1 MKNKTISVLDV
12 LISAKSEEYADV
24 YFGRKV
30 VIEYISNKEIK
41 LWEYAD
47 YLKSNGDNDGV
58 LGVYSGDVLSNDI
71 GSKPNVGKIKN
82 KKQYLY
88 REENNHNVNNI
99 FQQNAEVPP
108 YASITSND
116 ITVTVQGYIYYK
128 DSNGNTKPLPY
139 SEVEV
144 WEDDGNSAYSAF
156 EWSDLTSSTGY
167 FNVTVTHNDNDTNL
181 ELFLRVKS
189 LNSWIS
195 VENYTN
201 WIPGNGLAVY
211 GDQPFQW
218 TGNTVNNITGGTVS
232 MNYII
237 DDTRKGAAQLFDW
250 LMTTTIFTRNS
261 FDPGAVQAVWPA
273 GSYAYSD
280 PAYNNNLVIGDL
292 HTNSNYPDVV
302 FHEFGHTTMY
312 RRNSYS
318 APNSIGQHSLS
329 GLYSPGLAW
338 SEGWATAYSQ
348 FILNDGRYDA
358 ANFAPLRPHVENA
371 KLGYGD
377 NATYYPP
384 NAQDNS
390 SHNEVWVAAAL
401 LDFYDYGEPDNGDDP
416 ANRIIS
422 FNELLNIIANNN
434 INSFIDFY
442 NLMING
448 SLLTQIEK
456 NYASRVAIYN
466 KFTVDLIPGQIIFT
480 ASISGPNYLNSYQ
493 NGTWTCS
500 VSGGTAQ
507 YHYQWYYLYPASD
520 PIKVVDKPTKGYWFK
535 LGTDSPT
542 LTRSDNETF
551 HLKCEVTDA
560 TNTLITSNTK
570 IVSVG
575 GSLAKRDV
583 NNSSI
588 NILRST
594 KLYSNY
600 PNPFN
605 PTTIIKYDLQET
617 GLVSIKVYDM
627 LGKEVATLVNG
638 VKEAGSFSINFNASN
653 LASGLYIYRMQTN
666 KHMETKKMFLVK

>member
-1 MKNKTISVLDV
+1 MKKDYSFYCILLLIIFNSGLTNVYSFQSNNNGNEEIGKLIIPKNSISKKDVLELQFQAYSKLSDVKLEVKEEDGNYFHSKNFSAISKDENINFDIALKKVKSKKSEYDISPYIKVKNKTISVLDV
-12 LISAKSEEYADV
+12 LISAKSEENADV

-71 GSKPNVGKIKN
+71 GSKPNVGKIKK

-99 FQQNAEVPP
+99 FQQNAEVQP

-116 ITVTVQGYIYYK
+116 ITVTVQGYIYYE

-318 APNSIGQHSLS
+318 APNSTGQHSLS

-390 SHNEVWVAAAL
+390 SHNEVWVV
-401 LDFYDYGEPDNGDDP
+401 
-416 ANRIIS
+416 
-422 FNELLNIIANNN
+422 
-434 INSFIDFY
+434 
-442 NLMING
+442 
-448 SLLTQIEK
+448 
-456 NYASRVAIYN
+456 SRAI
-466 KFTVDLIPGQIIFT
+466 KTSQ
-480 ASISGPNYLNSYQ
+480 SGPL
-493 NGTWTCS
+493 
-500 VSGGTAQ
+500 
-507 YHYQWYYLYPASD
+507 
-520 PIKVVDKPTKGYWFK
+520 KPTTCFDCKCNF
-535 LGTDSPT
+535 
-542 LTRSDNETF
+542 SD
-551 HLKCEVTDA
+551 
-560 TNTLITSNTK
+560 
-570 IVSVG
+570 
-575 GSLAKRDV
+575 
-583 NNSSI
+583 
-588 NILRST
+588 
-594 KLYSNY
+594 
-600 PNPFN
+600 
-605 PTTIIKYDLQET
+605 
-617 GLVSIKVYDM
+617 
-627 LGKEVATLVNG
+627 
-638 VKEAGSFSINFNASN
+638 
-653 LASGLYIYRMQTN
+653 
-666 KHMETKKMFLVK
+666 